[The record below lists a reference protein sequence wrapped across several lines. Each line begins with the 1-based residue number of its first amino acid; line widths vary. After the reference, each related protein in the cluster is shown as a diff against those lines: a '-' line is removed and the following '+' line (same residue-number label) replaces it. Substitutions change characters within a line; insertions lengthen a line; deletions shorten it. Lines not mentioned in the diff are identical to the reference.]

1 MTSGPTN
8 TTVIIEPNKG
18 LFNLNLKGLWQYRE
32 LLYFLVWRD
41 LKVRYKQTVIGIGW
55 AVLQPLV
62 TAIIFT
68 VIFGMLAKVPS
79 DGLPYPLFA
88 YSALL
93 PWNYFASALQRCV
106 HSVVGDSAL
115 VSKVYFPR
123 LILPLAG
130 TVSGLVDFFISFA
143 ILIAMMG
150 YYGIA
155 LTPNSLALPFF
166 LVMALCTAL
175 AVGLWLS
182 ALNVRYRDVGYTT
195 PFLIQIWMYA
205 SPIVYSAT
213 MVPEQYR
220 FFYGLNPMV
229 GVIEGIRWALFGK
242 QIPDFSMML
251 ISAAVVVVL
260 LMGGLIFFRNMERTF
275 ADVV

>member
-1 MTSGPTN
+1 MSHGPTG
-8 TTVIIEPNKG
+8 TIVVIEPSKR
-18 LFNLNLKGLWQYRE
+18 LFALDLGNIWQYRE

-62 TAIIFT
+62 TMLIFT
-68 VIFGMLAKVPS
+68 VIFGLFAKIPS

-93 PWNYFASALQRCV
+93 PWNYFATALQRCV

-143 ILIAMMG
+143 IVIAMMT
-150 YYGIA
+150 YYGIT
-155 LTPNSLALPFF
+155 LTSAVVALPLF
-166 LVMALCTAL
+166 LVMALCSSL
-175 AVGLWLS
+175 AIGLWLA

-195 PFLIQIWMYA
+195 PFLLQVWMYA
-205 SPIVYSAT
+205 SPIVYPAS
-213 MVPEQYR
+213 MVPEKYR
-220 FFYGLNPMV
+220 LVYGLNPMAS
-229 GVIEGIRWALFGK
+229 VIEGIRWALFGK
-242 QIPDFSMML
+242 QPPDFSMML
-251 ISAAVVVVL
+251 MSVVMVVAL
-260 LMGGLIFFRNMERTF
+260 LVGGLLFFRNMERTF